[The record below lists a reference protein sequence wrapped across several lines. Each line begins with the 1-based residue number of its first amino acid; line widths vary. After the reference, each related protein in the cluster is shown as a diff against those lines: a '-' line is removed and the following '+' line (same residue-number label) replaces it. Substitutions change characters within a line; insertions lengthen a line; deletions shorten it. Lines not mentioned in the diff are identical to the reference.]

1 MVIRSSRCTSSLFS
15 SIYRAFS
22 DFQVRKNSDSRPYI
36 IGTMNSDALKLN
48 SIPVS
53 SKDYES
59 LISST
64 KKNLIFG
71 DKMPSGCE
79 IEMFLKE
86 GWGYVDKSKLVY
98 ELIDEGGSNFMARP
112 KGFGKSIVMSIIKAI
127 ALNSPILS
135 QLEIGKLTN
144 PEVYPVINLDF
155 SRCEKLPN
163 RIGAIIQL
171 EVSRHNSTLNLKF
184 LTDDPSTQLI
194 ELLEHYQRRGLSSY
208 ILVDEYDT
216 PLLFA
221 DTKQAEKT

>member
-1 MVIRSSRCTSSLFS
+1 
-15 SIYRAFS
+15 
-22 DFQVRKNSDSRPYI
+22 
-36 IGTMNSDALKLN
+36 
-48 SIPVS
+48 
-53 SKDYES
+53 
-59 LISST
+59 
-64 KKNLIFG
+64 
-71 DKMPSGCE
+71 MPSGCE

-184 LTDDPSTQLI
+184 ITDDPST
-194 ELLEHYQRRGLSSY
+194 SSSS
-208 ILVDEYDT
+208 
-216 PLLFA
+216 F
-221 DTKQAEKT
+221 